1 VQLRKLRPADQGS
14 SRASKL
20 RGQSTS
26 TTRCRPALQRTAGGL
41 SEAPVEVFAMPD
53 ELKTDGFDS
62 PLTEE
67 ESVPI
72 LTVDPQLARYDVEI
86 LAG

>member
-1 VQLRKLRPADQGS
+1 
-14 SRASKL
+14 
-20 RGQSTS
+20 
-26 TTRCRPALQRTAGGL
+26 
-41 SEAPVEVFAMPD
+41 MPD